1 MKKKIYT
8 FTLILFVVLLS
19 LYFVW
24 AFAANI
30 QKEALQRNLRDE
42 WAYNLS
48 NESITAYGF
57 PFKFGVK
64 VSNFQSP
71 LKHIPLSLQ
80 FLKLDIVRLIY
91 NFSDVILFVEKPMIT
106 STGYPK
112 FNSSANK
119 LEVSISNRPFSGS
132 FKLISEQEDW
142 QISVDRKLRRVEAKK
157 VVFAL
162 KDMDKMK
169 LAFYLQAND
178 LSFSFLNKIQE
189 RDPEKPNE
197 LILKGTI
204 SNNFISNANAPYRPI
219 KLESIMLEQININI
233 GALKLGCN
241 DAVAIN
247 LINLTS
253 EGDINCL
260 LRLSSKDIS
269 KIETDN
275 ELLKR
280 IIGLINL
287 LLIIKNPT
295 NTAETQAVPVKFSLD
310 KGLFYINAVPVY
322 QFPKKN

>member
-24 AFAANI
+24 ASAANI
-30 QKEALQRNLRDE
+30 QKEALKEHLRDE
-42 WAYNLS
+42 WAFDLS

-64 VSNFQSP
+64 VSNLQSP
-71 LKHIPLSLQ
+71 LKHIPVSLQ

-106 STGYPK
+106 STVYPK
-112 FNSSANK
+112 LNSSANK
-119 LEVSISNRPFSGS
+119 LEVSVSNKPFSGS

-157 VVFAL
+157 VIFAL
-162 KDMDKMK
+162 KDTDKTN
-169 LAFYLQAND
+169 LVFYLQAYD
-178 LSFSFLNKIQE
+178 LSSSFLKKIQE

-204 SNNFISNANAPYRPI
+204 SNSFISNPRGPYRPI
-219 KLESIMLEQININI
+219 KLESIMLEQIDINI
-233 GALKLGCN
+233 GLLKLGCS

-247 LINLTS
+247 LTNLTT
-253 EGDINCL
+253 EGDIDCL

-269 KIETDN
+269 KIETDS
-275 ELLKR
+275 ELLKG
-280 IIGLINL
+280 IIDFIKLI
-287 LLIIKNPT
+287 LIIKTPA
-295 NTAETQAVPVKFSLD
+295 NTGETQAVPVKFNLD
-310 KGLFYINAVPVY
+310 KGLFYINAVPIY
-322 QFPKKN
+322 QFPKKY

>member
-24 AFAANI
+24 ALAANI
-30 QKEALQRNLRDE
+30 QKEALQKNLRDE
-42 WAYNLS
+42 LAFNVS
-48 NESITAYGF
+48 NERITTYGF

-80 FLKLDIVRLIY
+80 FLKLDIIRLIY
-91 NFSDVILFVEKPMIT
+91 NFSDVILFVEKPIIT

-119 LEVSISNRPFSGS
+119 LKVSISNRPFSGS

-142 QISVDRKLRRVEAKK
+142 QISADTKLRGVEAKK
-157 VVFAL
+157 VIFAL

-169 LAFYLQAND
+169 LAFYLRAND
-178 LSFSFLNKIQE
+178 LSSSFFNKIQE

-204 SNNFISNANAPYRPI
+204 SNNFISNPNAPYRPI
-219 KLESIMLEQININI
+219 KLESIMLEQLDINI
-233 GALKLGCN
+233 GLLKLGCN

-295 NTAETQAVPVKFSLD
+295 NTDETQAVPVKFSLD
-310 KGLFYINAVPVY
+310 KGLFYINTVPIY
-322 QFPKKN
+322 QFPRKY

>member
-24 AFAANI
+24 ALAANI
-30 QKEALQRNLRDE
+30 QKEALKKHLRDE
-42 WAYNLS
+42 WAFDLS

-64 VSNFQSP
+64 VSNLQSP
-71 LKHIPLSLQ
+71 LKHIPVSLQ
-80 FLKLDIVRLIY
+80 FLKLEIVRLIY
-91 NFSDVILFVEKPMIT
+91 NFSDVILFVEKPIIT

-119 LEVSISNRPFSGS
+119 LKVSISNRPFSGS

-157 VVFAL
+157 VIFAL

-178 LSFSFLNKIQE
+178 LSSSFLNKIQE

-204 SNNFISNANAPYRPI
+204 SNSFISNPNAPYRPI
-219 KLESIMLEQININI
+219 KLESIMLEQIDINI
-233 GALKLGCN
+233 GLLKLGCN

-247 LINLTS
+247 LINLTT
-253 EGDINCL
+253 EGDIDCL

-310 KGLFYINAVPVY
+310 KGLFYINTVPIY
-322 QFPKKN
+322 QFPRKY